1 MSSLSQTIKIE
12 MLLGNLF
19 HKHPE
24 TRRKRE
30 DGRREVTEI
39 NKFQISSEITSQAGM
54 NINHSKLKTE
64 SMFSLNT
71 DVSQCSLM
79 VLQSTS
85 QCAYAANNT
94 KPKQKQ
100 DNIFGSSAKL
110 VI

>member
-1 MSSLSQTIKIE
+1 MSSLLQTIKIE

-30 DGRREVTEI
+30 DGRREVTER
-39 NKFQISSEITSQAGM
+39 NTFQISSEITLQAGM
-54 NINHSKLKTE
+54 NINHSKLETE
-64 SMFSLNT
+64 FSLNT

-110 VI
+110 II